1 MDTGKLTIKANSVE
15 LGGTSVK
22 VDNQDGYMKF
32 YDGYYPVGKS
42 LLDLGIAGAT
52 GATGA
57 ACVVGPTGA
66 TGTTGASGDVGY
78 AASASPEGDGS
89 ILISNPTTGPVWNS
103 RMMPGDQNTIVWI
116 PCDDYGCAGT
126 NKIVALVEGEGKAT
140 EITMT
145 VIGATGRQNKPGL
158 FTRAISLCSASTGL
172 PTFTTITE
180 YTVSA
185 WINVFATPSAA
196 SRGLIALKDNNNNS
210 HGLAMGTPN
219 ASDRGLASGSVYLY
233 QIIQGVNY
241 PTFTYNTDR
250 DAMLPIQ
257 QWSHVAATYQIS
269 SGAYNLY
276 INGQRVAT
284 GTQSTTGTGFS
295 GFNSLMDSTDG
306 YYNIC
311 DIRIDKVRRDES
323 YFLEQYQ
330 RGMGRFDYIPYR
342 NTENIFNIN
351 TENPTRT
358 IFNI

>member
-32 YDGYYPVGKS
+32 YDGYYPAGISVRQ
-42 LLDLGIAGAT
+42 LGIAGAT
-52 GATGA
+52 GPTGA
-57 ACVVGPTGA
+57 NGVVGPTGA
-66 TGTTGASGDVGY
+66 TGASGDVGY
-78 AASASPEGDGS
+78 AASVSPEGDGS

-103 RMMPGDQNTIVWI
+103 RMMPGDQCDVVWI
-116 PCDDYGCAGT
+116 PCDDYGCNGT
-126 NKIVALVEGEGKAT
+126 NQIVSLVEGLAT
-140 EITMT
+140 PITMT

-158 FTRAISLCSASTGL
+158 FTRAISLCSASTDL
-172 PTFTTITE
+172 PTFSTLTE

-185 WINVFATPSAA
+185 WINVFATPGAA

-210 HGLAMGTPN
+210 HGLAIGTPN

-276 INGQRVAT
+276 INGQSIAT
-284 GTQSTTGTGFS
+284 GTQSTTGTGFF

-306 YYNIC
+306 CYNVC
-311 DIRIDKVRRDES
+311 DIRVCNVRRDES